1 MNKILRILAVV
12 LILVLLTFSIVVP
25 VSAISHEPTLLQLN
39 QADAFQY
46 CLESGDML
54 IFVDFTVTYDDPQP
68 TEPISDTYILRMMS
82 GATEIV
88 STTPYAFFN
97 NGYNRGVIAIYLT
110 KDEVTTAGLVWG
122 GAYSFKLDGNPLA
135 TWTGAVP
142 SATQL
147 NTINWSAATTQG
159 ATRLVVE
166 AKIRALASSLQTA
179 WNSSSYILLA
189 NYASGGVLTST
200 GESYFSVIIPNLM
213 AIAPGILSS
222 SSVETEYIDRNYGTD
237 TADAIQNDLTGT
249 PLDMTNLAGVL
260 YSELDPIVITSIL
273 ALGVLVFIAIKTRD
287 STKSYKPIVLIS
299 IPVIVVLTKMG
310 WISMTITILLCFVAG
325 LMIFYTFF
333 YEKSS
338 Q

>member
-1 MNKILRILAVV
+1 MNKILRILAVA

-25 VSAISHEPTLLQLN
+25 VSAIDSTPTLLQLN

-54 IFVDFTVTYDDPQP
+54 IFVDFTVTYADPQP

-97 NGYNRGVIAIYLT
+97 NGYNRGVVAIYLT

-142 SATQL
+142 SATAL
-147 NTINWSAATTQG
+147 NTINWSTATTQG

-166 AKIRALASSLQTA
+166 AKIRALASNLQTA

-213 AIAPGILSS
+213 AIAPGVLSS

-260 YSELDPIVITSIL
+260 YSGLDPIVITSIL